1 MADGTTLTIKR
12 TIAVRAVVTPAWKEE
27 AERELSNAISTTD
40 QQLAQ
45 LEQEGQQVI
54 DEVRRQS
61 ANPLDPR
68 VQEQVAQV
76 QQQVAAKRAELE
88 EQKRNLLQQQ
98 AQVREV
104 EMEQIVEQGQIESFC
119 DLSVGDNLVSK
130 MQVAAKRA
138 ELEEQKRNLLQQ
150 QSQVR
155 EVEMEQIVD
164 QGQLESFFD
173 IKVGDNLVSK
183 MQVAV
188 VVRDGVVQSI
198 EQG

>member
-1 MADGTTLTIKR
+1 MSDGTTLTIKR

-45 LEQEGQQVI
+45 LEQEGQQVV

-68 VQEQVAQV
+68 VQDQVAQV

-98 AQVREV
+98 AQVR
-104 EMEQIVEQGQIESFC
+104 
-119 DLSVGDNLVSK
+119 D
-130 MQVAAKRA
+130 
-138 ELEEQKRNLLQQ
+138 
-150 QSQVR
+150 
-155 EVEMEQIVD
+155 VEMEQIVD
-164 QGQLESFFD
+164 QGQIESFCD
-173 IKVGDNLVSK
+173 LTVGDNLVSK

-188 VVRDGVVQSI
+188 VVRDGVVESI
-198 EQG
+198 QQG

>member
-1 MADGTTLTIKR
+1 MAEGSLSVKR
-12 TIAVRAVVTPAWKEE
+12 SITVRAVVTPRWKED
-27 AERELSNAISTTD
+27 AEREISAAIANSD
-40 QQLAQ
+40 VQLGQ
-45 LEQEGQQVI
+45 LEQEGQQLVEAI
-54 DEVRRQS
+54 RSQS

-104 EMEQIVEQGQIESFC
+104 EMEQIVEQGQLESFC
-119 DLSVGDNLVSK
+119 
-130 MQVAAKRA
+130 
-138 ELEEQKRNLLQQ
+138 
-150 QSQVR
+150 
-155 EVEMEQIVD
+155 
-164 QGQLESFFD
+164 D

-188 VVRDGVVQSI
+188 VVRDGVIESI